1 MCFATIVAFI
11 LPLVAFA
18 APTPASRRADT
29 PPSNELE
36 DAVHRY
42 SDGVKETLS
51 ALKSI
56 EIQFRESTN
65 PLEHSA
71 RNTVEDALSDIFF
84 AAVILGG
91 DNTNLEYVD
100 SLCAL
105 R

>member
-1 MCFATIVAFI
+1 MCFTTIVTFI
-11 LPLVAFA
+11 LPLIAFTT
-18 APTPASRRADT
+18 PTPASRRADT
-29 PPSNELE
+29 PLSNELE

-42 SDGVKETLS
+42 SNGMKETLS

-65 PLEHSA
+65 PLEHST
-71 RNTVEDALSDIFF
+71 RNTVEDTLSDIFF
-84 AAVILGG
+84 VAVILGS

-105 R
+105 